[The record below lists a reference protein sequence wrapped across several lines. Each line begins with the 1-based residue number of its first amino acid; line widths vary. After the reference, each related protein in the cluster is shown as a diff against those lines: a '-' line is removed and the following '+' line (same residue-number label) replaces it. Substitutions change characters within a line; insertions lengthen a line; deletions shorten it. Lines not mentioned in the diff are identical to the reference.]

1 MKPRT
6 QKDRLNQA
14 LNRLKQDIEV
24 NKRCL
29 KEDVSIDYKIMFDL
43 WIKFDEELIRI
54 LSEDER

>member
-1 MKPRT
+1 MKPLT
-6 QKDRLNQA
+6 QKEKINRVLD
-14 LNRLKQDIEV
+14 RLKQDVAV

-54 LSEDER
+54 LSEER

>member
-1 MKPRT
+1 MKPLT
-6 QKDRLNQA
+6 QKEKINRVLD
-14 LNRLKQDIEV
+14 RLKQDVAV